1 MMDLMKE
8 NYSENTDFELTNA
21 YFNNLIHNASDEEM
35 EYFMEE
41 VDRRRGMMLRSEWLD
56 YNY

>member
-8 NYSENTDFELTNA
+8 NYSEYTDFGLTNA